1 MRFGAAASH
10 QSLWRRVA
18 ACNGAELSVHASA
31 SVGRDRSAS
40 TLRTL
45 SLRRSAMDCA
55 QWEHVKSFLRAFSV
69 PIDDECGQVT
79 YAAP

>member
-1 MRFGAAASH
+1 
-10 QSLWRRVA
+10 
-18 ACNGAELSVHASA
+18 
-31 SVGRDRSAS
+31 
-40 TLRTL
+40 
-45 SLRRSAMDCA
+45 MDCA